1 MLDKKQILAIFLFEF
16 KMDHKAV
23 ETNCNIHNAFGSG
36 IADECTMVQD
46 VLQRS
51 WEPWTWGTHYWSL
64 EVDNNNWEP
73 LLKVI
78 LLQLHEKL
86 PKNSMSTI
94 LWSFGIWSKLE
105 MWKSSVNGCLLS
117 WPKKK
122 KKKNVVLK
130 CHLLLFYTRVNHFSI
145 GLWWEEKWIVY
156 DNQWQ
161 PA

>member
-36 IADECTMVQD
+36 TADECTMVQD

-64 EVDNNNWEP
+64 EVDDNNWEP
-73 LLKVI
+73 LFEGDSVTTTWEAAKKLSVDCSVVFWHLKQVGNVK
-78 LLQLHEKL
+78 KL
-86 PKNSMSTI
+86 GKWVP
-94 LWSFGIWSKLE
+94 LE
-105 MWKSSVNGCLLS
+105 LTQ
-117 WPKKK
+117 K